1 MNKVFSNR
9 PFFSCKT
16 YVNNLREW
24 CVITEKIAHRINT
37 VAPALAELFSLE
49 LSRGE
54 NDFHRRGRNMR
65 SETDQMTGGREES
78 VVEIQFRDIPRGQD
92 AVSVNSKQ
100 KEEKK
105 EVFTKVGRALMV
117 GLLLLSIAEMR
128 SKIISTTDSEREKD
142 A

>member
-1 MNKVFSNR
+1 
-9 PFFSCKT
+9 
-16 YVNNLREW
+16 
-24 CVITEKIAHRINT
+24 VITEKIAHRINT
-37 VAPALAELFSLE
+37 AASALAELFTLE

-54 NDFHRRGRNMR
+54 NDFHRRGRKMR

-92 AVSVNSKQ
+92 AVFVNSKQ

-117 GLLLLSIAEMR
+117 CLLLLSIADMR